1 MSEPSA
7 RIGEVERST
16 KETQIAIRIELN
28 GHGHFE
34 GSTGIPFFDHM
45 LEQIA
50 RHGHLSLKVE
60 CKGDLQIDS
69 HHTVEDVGICLG
81 QALAKAVGDKRGI
94 NRYGDARVPMEEAL
108 CETVLDFCGRAFL
121 HFDAPLS
128 RERIGSFDV
137 EVTEDFFRALSSNAG
152 ITLHIR
158 VPYGRNEH
166 HIVEGIFKSFARAL
180 MQSVTIHA
188 TRKDELPSTKGAL

>member
-1 MSEPSA
+1 MTESTGRVGA
-7 RIGEVERST
+7 IERKT
-16 KETQIAIRIELN
+16 KETEIVIRVDLD
-28 GHGHFE
+28 GRGAFE
-34 GSTGIPFFDHM
+34 GSTAIPFFDHM

-50 RHGHLSLKVE
+50 RHGHMDLSIQ
-60 CKGDLQIDS
+60 CKGDLSIDS
-69 HHTVEDVGICLG
+69 HHTVEDIGICLG
-81 QALAKAVGDKRGI
+81 QALAKAVGGKRGI

-108 CETVLDFCGRAFL
+108 CETVLDFCGRSYL

-128 RERIGSFDV
+128 RERIGGFDV

-166 HIVEGIFKSFARAL
+166 HIIEGIFKSFARAL
-180 MQSVTIHA
+180 MQSVRVHPD
-188 TRKDELPSTKGAL
+188 RQDELPSTKGAL

>member
-1 MSEPSA
+1 MTAPTS
-7 RIGEVERST
+7 RIAEISRET
-16 KETQIAIRIELN
+16 KETQIKVRIDLD
-28 GHGHFE
+28 GKGIFE

-50 RHGHLSLKVE
+50 RHGHMDLSID

-69 HHTVEDVGICLG
+69 HHTVEDVGISIG

-128 RERIGSFDV
+128 RERIGKFDV

-166 HIVEGIFKSFARAL
+166 HIIEGIFKSFARAL
-180 MQSVTIHA
+180 MQSVHVHA
-188 TRKDELPSTKGAL
+188 ARKDELPSTKGAL

>member
-1 MSEPSA
+1 MSEQTQ
-7 RIGEVERST
+7 RIATVERST
-16 KETQIAIRIELN
+16 KETEIKVSIDLDGKGQ
-28 GHGHFE
+28 FS
-34 GSTGIPFFDHM
+34 GSTGIAFFDHM

-50 RHGHLSLKVE
+50 RHGHMDLSID

-81 QALAKAVGDKRGI
+81 QALVKAVGEKRGI

-108 CETVLDFCGRAFL
+108 CETVLDFCGRAYL

-128 RERIGSFDV
+128 RERIGGFDV

-152 ITLHIR
+152 ITMHIR
-158 VPYGRNEH
+158 VPHGRNEH

-180 MQSVTIHA
+180 MQSVRIHSD
-188 TRKDELPSTKGAL
+188 RQDQLPSTKGML

>member
-1 MSEPSA
+1 MTSTRE
-7 RIGEVERST
+7 RIGEIERHT
-16 KETQIAIRIELN
+16 KETQIKIRLHLD
-28 GHGHFE
+28 GAGHFE
-34 GSTGIPFFDHM
+34 GTSGIAFFDHM

-50 RHGHLSLKVE
+50 RHGHMDLLLE

-69 HHTVEDVGICLG
+69 HHTVEDIGITLG
-81 QALAKAVGDKRGI
+81 QALLKAIGDKRGI

-108 CETVLDFCGRAFL
+108 CECVLDFCGRSYL

-128 RERIGSFDV
+128 RERIGGFDV

-152 ITLHIR
+152 LTLHIR

-180 MQSVTIHA
+180 MQSV
-188 TRKDELPSTKGAL
+188 RMQVGREDVLPSTKGAL